1 MQHGYPAIDV
11 KFSDRRK
18 YYQAFDEYYRNQNE
32 LPMVEMVAGYVNER
46 LEKYLELLGQV

>member
-46 LEKYLELLGQV
+46 QVNYLEILSR